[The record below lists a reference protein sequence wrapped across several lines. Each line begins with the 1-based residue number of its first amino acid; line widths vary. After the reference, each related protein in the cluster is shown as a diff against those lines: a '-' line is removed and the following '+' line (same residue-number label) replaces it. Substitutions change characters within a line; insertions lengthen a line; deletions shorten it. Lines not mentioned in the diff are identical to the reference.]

1 MWNSAVIAVLL
12 VAIALPVCA
21 KAAMTECQ
29 GAIYVVMNK
38 QGDVQID
45 RRPVAI
51 ADVDRELT
59 RLRPA
64 AHFVMYYRENAG
76 VIPSGQA
83 SSNIHAVMDAVMKLG
98 LPITLSSKPDFSDD
112 IDAQGNSYPRLHC
125 GD

>member
-1 MWNSAVIAVLL
+1 MWNSANIAVLL
-12 VAIALPVCA
+12 VAAALPVCA
-21 KAAMTECQ
+21 SAAMTECP

-45 RRPVAI
+45 RKPVAI
-51 ADVDRELT
+51 ADVDRELA

-83 SSNIHAVMDAVMKLG
+83 SSNIHAVMDSVMKLG
-98 LPITLSSKPDFSDD
+98 LPLTLSSKPDFSDT
-112 IDAQGNSYPRLHC
+112 IDGQGDSYPRRHC
-125 GD
+125 ED